1 MKARMFM
8 FSILKF
14 FKYLFILPLLLQAQE
29 KPSWVEN
36 KPVSNLEFYVGIGES
51 SILDKDYSLI
61 AKQRALRSI
70 ASEINIFISSEFK
83 SSIIEMNNEDDSET
97 IETLV
102 ANTLTNFKGVI
113 KKGEFVDTKN
123 KTYYVY
129 YEYEKSLHL
138 ENIESAKKRS
148 ISLINQYANLSSSSF
163 VQRLQTLVNA
173 YEELFNIYGE
183 DVYTD
188 VNGVNFNLQSFVPS
202 EISRLIRQLVIQPYG
217 QTQFKGVF
225 QQGLNEE
232 LSFEVKAKIN
242 RTNIIEVFGLPFLY
256 SFENGEGDFSF
267 TNVRSDEFGYVTNG
281 LLRINSNIPRQIIS
295 AKLDLSQLKNYQND
309 FYQLD
314 QALEKLSEQK
324 KINFNLDVSLVKSD
338 RVSIWVKSEGIS
350 QNEARNINDQFEIA
364 FKNITKFILIDRQSA
379 EKILESKNLTSA
391 DVCDDS
397 ECRSDISRELG
408 VDKFILVDI
417 FYSLKSKTVTAT
429 MRYTGIDGVMDVK
442 KPYDAKVKRG
452 DYETAIKSN
461 INDWVTDFYG
471 LLNPPKINIASNIED
486 VRVSFGS
493 DRYTLPLID
502 FELNPG
508 NYTFIFEKNG
518 YETKSRNEKLFPNDV
533 CCDDVNLK
541 PKTRLKAF
549 AKSLIL
555 PGSGQRYG
563 KDNRNQNVGRKSFLH
578 TTANLLLT
586 AGVAYAWYNF
596 TVKQSDYDNAQ
607 LAYAQSTDLIS
618 IEKNRKAASVANDNM
633 SQSYSG
639 ATSLTALMILFSLYS
654 GIDAALT
661 LPQY

>member
-1 MKARMFM
+1 M
-8 FSILKF
+8 LKQINWVG
-14 FKYLFILPLLLQAQE
+14 LFLILPVFLFSQNQPWWLKNRPTSDTE
-29 KPSWVEN
+29 V
-36 KPVSNLEFYVGIGES
+36 YVGIGQASTDQINYFELATQS
-51 SILDKDYSLI
+51 S
-61 AKQRALRSI
+61 LRSI
-70 ASEINIFISSEFK
+70 AVEINSIISGESKRKIVEINDIAESEFIDEFIV
-83 SSIIEMNNEDDSET
+83 S
-97 IETLV
+97 TLS
-102 ANTLTNFKGVI
+102 NLKGVT
-113 KKGEFVDTKN
+113 KKGEYLDSKN

-129 YEYEKSLHL
+129 YEYDKSLHL